1 VGASR
6 RAQSVCTV
14 CHVGSGRRICALTD
28 LGLVS
33 RPPCGEV
40 WPYPT
45 LGQIMGDRAGEPA
58 EELTAVSPSLGSAAA
73 IPQLSAAQFDRMTAY
88 GVAQPAQLGDVVFRP
103 GDVDYDLI
111 LVESGWIEIV
121 SPGTGDEPESVV
133 ARYGPGGFLG
143 ELNFLTGQTA
153 YLMARVTEAGR
164 IHRITRAQFRRLMA
178 TEPDLSDILLR
189 TFLARRDLLRD
200 GPAARAVAIL
210 GSELSADS
218 LALRTFAARQRLAH
232 LWLDADSAAGRALA
246 ESAQITATDLPAV
259 ITGHLVLR
267 RATTGEMA
275 QALGLAYR
283 HTGTKPVDLTVIGSG
298 PAGLGAAVYGA
309 SEGLD
314 TVVLDAAGVG
324 GQAAASSRIENYL
337 GFPSGLSG
345 QELTQRAALQ
355 AMKFGAQLSSPCR
368 VVDLDTGGAHLTVM
382 LSDGTTIESRAV
394 LIATGVHYMTL
405 PLERWIDFEGAGI
418 YYAATEL
425 EARACRT
432 EPVTVIGGANSAG
445 QAALY
450 LASRGSPVTLAVR
463 GSDVAATMS
472 SYLLA
477 RLCADPRVTIRVRT
491 EVTGLSGGSSLQRI
505 TLTDTSTGH
514 MSEHPCRG
522 LFCFIGAKPA
532 TEWLSDLALDKAGFI
547 RTDAQLDP
555 EELGA
560 TWAALGR
567 TPLPFETSMP
577 TVFAAGDVRLTS
589 VKRVAAAVGEGA
601 AAVRSVHAA
610 LGPRT

>member
-1 VGASR
+1 M
-6 RAQSVCTV
+6 
-14 CHVGSGRRICALTD
+14 
-28 LGLVS
+28 
-33 RPPCGEV
+33 
-40 WPYPT
+40 
-45 LGQIMGDRAGEPA
+45 GQIMADRDSQPAREPTGA
-58 EELTAVSPSLGSAAA
+58 SPSSGSASAV
-73 IPQLSAAQFDRMTAY
+73 PQLSGAQFDRMTAY
-88 GVAQPAQLGDVVFRP
+88 GVAQPVQVGDIVFQP

-111 LVESGWIEIV
+111 LVESGWIEII
-121 SPGTGDEPESVV
+121 SPATGEEPESVV

-178 TEPDLSDILLR
+178 AEPDLSDILLR

-200 GPAARAVAIL
+200 GPAARAIAIL
-210 GSELSADS
+210 GSQLSADS

-232 LWLDADSAAGRALA
+232 LWVDADSAAGRSVA
-246 ESAQITATDLPAV
+246 ESTQITAADLPAAV
-259 ITGHLVLR
+259 ITGHQVLR
-267 RATTGEMA
+267 RATTGQMA

-283 HTGTKPVDLTVIGSG
+283 HTGTKPVDLAVIGSG
-298 PAGLGAAVYGA
+298 PAGLGAAVYSA

-314 TVVLDAAGVG
+314 TVVLDGAGVG
-324 GQAAASSRIENYL
+324 GQAAATSRIENYL

-368 VVDLDTGGAHLTVM
+368 VVDLDTDAAHLTVM

-394 LIATGVHYMTL
+394 LIATGVRYNTL

-432 EPVTVIGGANSAG
+432 QPVTVVGGANSAG
-445 QAALY
+445 QAALF
-450 LASRGSPVTLAVR
+450 LASRGCQVTLAVR

-477 RLCADPRVTIRVRT
+477 RLRAHHRVAIRVNT

-505 TLTDTSTGH
+505 TLTNNSTGDIA
-514 MSEHPCRG
+514 EHPCAG
-522 LFCFIGAKPA
+522 LFCFIGARPA
-532 TEWLSDLALDKAGFI
+532 TEWLADLALDRAGFI

-567 TPLPFETSMP
+567 PPLPFETSMP

-589 VKRVAAAVGEGA
+589 VKRVASAVGEGA
-601 AAVRSVHAA
+601 GAVRSIHTA

>member
-1 VGASR
+1 M
-6 RAQSVCTV
+6 
-14 CHVGSGRRICALTD
+14 
-28 LGLVS
+28 
-33 RPPCGEV
+33 
-40 WPYPT
+40 
-45 LGQIMGDRAGEPA
+45 GQIMADRDGQPA
-58 EELTAVSPSLGSAAA
+58 RESTGASPSSGSASAV
-73 IPQLSAAQFDRMTAY
+73 PQLSGAQFDRMTAY
-88 GVAQPAQLGDVVFRP
+88 GVAQPVQVGDVVFGP

-121 SPGTGDEPESVV
+121 SPATGEEPESVV

-153 YLMARVTEAGR
+153 YLLARVTEAGR
-164 IHRITRAQFRRLMA
+164 IHRITRAQFRRLMG

-200 GPAARAVAIL
+200 GPAARAIAIL

-232 LWLDADSAAGRALA
+232 LWVDADSAAGRSVA
-246 ESAQITATDLPAV
+246 ESTQITAADLPAV
-259 ITGHLVLR
+259 ITGHQVLR
-267 RATTGEMA
+267 RATTGQMA
-275 QALGLAYR
+275 RALGLAYR
-283 HTGTKPVDLTVIGSG
+283 HTGTKPVDLAVIGSG

-314 TVVLDAAGVG
+314 TVVLDAVGVG

-368 VVDLDTGGAHLTVM
+368 VVDLDTDGAHLTVM

-394 LIATGVHYMTL
+394 LIATGVHYNTL

-418 YYAATEL
+418 FYAATEL
-425 EARACRT
+425 EAHACRT
-432 EPVTVIGGANSAG
+432 EPVTVVGGANSAG
-445 QAALY
+445 QAALF
-450 LASRGSPVTLAVR
+450 LASRGCQVTLAVR
-463 GSDVAATMS
+463 GSEMAATMS
-472 SYLLA
+472 SYLLG
-477 RLCADPRVTIRVRT
+477 RLRADPRVTIRVDT

-505 TLTDTSTGH
+505 TLTDNSTGDIA
-514 MSEHPCRG
+514 EHLCAG
-522 LFCFIGAKPA
+522 LFCFIGARPE
-532 TEWLSDLALDKAGFI
+532 TEWLADLALDRAGFI

-567 TPLPFETSMP
+567 PPLPFETSMP

-589 VKRVAAAVGEGA
+589 VKRVASAVGEGA
-601 AAVRSVHAA
+601 SAVRSIHTA

>member
-1 VGASR
+1 MMADRDGQPAREPTGAS
-6 RAQSVCTV
+6 
-14 CHVGSGRRICALTD
+14 
-28 LGLVS
+28 
-33 RPPCGEV
+33 
-40 WPYPT
+40 
-45 LGQIMGDRAGEPA
+45 
-58 EELTAVSPSLGSAAA
+58 PSSGSAPAL
-73 IPQLSAAQFDRMTAY
+73 PQFSGTQFDRMTVY
-88 GVAQPAQLGDVVFRP
+88 GVAQPVQVGDIVFQP

-111 LVESGWIEIV
+111 LVESGWIEII
-121 SPGTGDEPESVV
+121 SPATGGEPESVV

-153 YLMARVTEAGR
+153 YLLARVTEAGR
-164 IHRITRAQFRRLMA
+164 IHRITRAQFRGLMA
-178 TEPDLSDILLR
+178 AEPDLSDILLR

-200 GPAARAVAIL
+200 GPAARAIAIV
-210 GSELSADS
+210 GSEMSADS

-232 LWLDADSAAGRALA
+232 LWVDADSAAGRALA
-246 ESAQITATDLPAV
+246 ESTQITAADLPAV
-259 ITGHLVLR
+259 MTGHQVLR
-267 RATTGEMA
+267 RATTGQMA
-275 QALGLAYR
+275 HALGLAYR

-314 TVVLDAAGVG
+314 TVVLDAVGVG

-368 VVDLDTGGAHLTVM
+368 VVDLDTDGAHLTIM

-394 LIATGVHYMTL
+394 LIATGVHYNTL

-432 EPVTVIGGANSAG
+432 QPVTVVGGANSAG
-445 QAALY
+445 QAALF
-450 LASRGSPVTLAVR
+450 LASRGCQVTLAVR

-472 SYLLA
+472 SYLLG
-477 RLCADPRVTIRVRT
+477 RLRADPRVAIRVDT

-505 TLTDTSTGH
+505 TLTNNSTGEV
-514 MSEHPCRG
+514 SEHLCAG
-522 LFCFIGAKPA
+522 LFCFIGARSP
-532 TEWLSDLALDKAGFI
+532 TEWLADLALDRAGFI

-560 TWAALGR
+560 TWTALGR
-567 TPLPFETSMP
+567 PPLPFETSMP

-589 VKRVAAAVGEGA
+589 LKRVASAVGEGA
-601 AAVRSVHAA
+601 SAVRSIHTA

>member
-1 VGASR
+1 M
-6 RAQSVCTV
+6 
-14 CHVGSGRRICALTD
+14 
-28 LGLVS
+28 
-33 RPPCGEV
+33 
-40 WPYPT
+40 
-45 LGQIMGDRAGEPA
+45 GQIMADRDGQPA
-58 EELTAVSPSLGSAAA
+58 RESTGASLSLGSASAV
-73 IPQLSAAQFDRMTAY
+73 PQLSGAQFDRMTAY
-88 GVAQPAQLGDVVFRP
+88 GVAQPVQVGDVVFGP

-121 SPGTGDEPESVV
+121 SPATGEEPESVV

-153 YLMARVTEAGR
+153 YLLARVTEAGR
-164 IHRITRAQFRRLMA
+164 IHRISRAQFRRLMA
-178 TEPDLSDILLR
+178 AEPDLSDILLR

-200 GPAARAVAIL
+200 GPAARAIAIL

-232 LWLDADSAAGRALA
+232 LWVEADSAAGRAVA
-246 ESAQITATDLPAV
+246 ASAQITDADLPAV
-259 ITGHLVLR
+259 ITGHQVLR
-267 RATTGEMA
+267 RATTGQMA
-275 QALGLAYR
+275 QVLGLAYR

-298 PAGLGAAVYGA
+298 PAGLAAAVYGA

-314 TVVLDAAGVG
+314 TVVLDAVGVG

-368 VVDLDTGGAHLTVM
+368 VVDLDTDGAHLTVM

-394 LIATGVHYMTL
+394 LIATGVRYNTL

-432 EPVTVIGGANSAG
+432 EPVTVVGGANSAG
-445 QAALY
+445 QAALF
-450 LASRGSPVTLAVR
+450 LASRGCQVTLAVR
-463 GSDVAATMS
+463 GSEVAATMS
-472 SYLLA
+472 SYLLG
-477 RLCADPRVTIRVRT
+477 RLRAHHRVAIRVDT
-491 EVTGLSGGSSLQRI
+491 EVTGLSGGSALQRI
-505 TLTDTSTGH
+505 TLTDNSSGDVA
-514 MSEHPCRG
+514 EHPCAG
-522 LFCFIGAKPA
+522 LFCFIGARPA
-532 TEWLSDLALDKAGFI
+532 TEWLADLALDRAGFI

-567 TPLPFETSMP
+567 PPLPFETSMP

-589 VKRVAAAVGEGA
+589 VKRVASAVGEGA
-601 AAVRSVHAA
+601 SAVRSIHTA

>member
-1 VGASR
+1 MGQMMPDRDGQPSEETGAS
-6 RAQSVCTV
+6 
-14 CHVGSGRRICALTD
+14 
-28 LGLVS
+28 
-33 RPPCGEV
+33 
-40 WPYPT
+40 
-45 LGQIMGDRAGEPA
+45 
-58 EELTAVSPSLGSAAA
+58 PSSGSAPAL
-73 IPQLSAAQFDRMTAY
+73 PQLSAAQFDRMTAY
-88 GVAQPAQLGDVVFRP
+88 GVAQPVQVGDVVFGP
-103 GDVDYDLI
+103 GDVDYDLV

-121 SPGTGDEPESVV
+121 SPATGDEPESVV

-153 YLMARVTEAGR
+153 YLMARVTDAGR
-164 IHRITRAQFRRLMA
+164 IYRITRAQFRRLMV

-200 GPAARAVAIL
+200 GPAARAIAIL
-210 GSELSADS
+210 GSELSAES

-232 LWLDADSAAGRALA
+232 LWLDVDSAAGRALA
-246 ESAQITATDLPAV
+246 ESAQVTAADLPAV
-259 ITGHLVLR
+259 ITGHQVLR
-267 RATTGEMA
+267 RATTGQMA
-275 QALGLAYR
+275 QALGLVYR

-309 SEGLD
+309 SGGLD
-314 TVVLDAAGVG
+314 TVVLDAVGVG

-345 QELTQRAALQ
+345 EELTQRAAAQ

-368 VVDLDTGGAHLTVM
+368 VVDLDTDGAHLSVM

-394 LIATGVHYMTL
+394 LITTGVHYNTL
-405 PLERWIDFEGAGI
+405 PLDRWTDFEGAGI

-425 EARACRT
+425 EASACRT
-432 EPVTVIGGANSAG
+432 QPVTVVGGANSAG

-450 LASRGSPVTLAVR
+450 LASRGCKVTLAVR

-472 SYLLA
+472 AYLLE
-477 RLCADPRVTIRVRT
+477 RLRAHSRVTIRVGT

-505 TLTDTSTGH
+505 TLTDNSTGDMAQH
-514 MSEHPCRG
+514 LCAG
-522 LFCFIGAKPA
+522 LFCFIGARPA
-532 TEWLSDLALDKAGFI
+532 TQWLPDLALDRAGFI
-547 RTDAQLDP
+547 RTDAQLHP

-560 TWAALGR
+560 TWTALGR
-567 TPLPFETSMP
+567 TPLAFETSTP

-589 VKRVAAAVGEGA
+589 VKRVASAVGEGA
-601 AAVRSVHAA
+601 SAVRSIHTA

>member
-1 VGASR
+1 M
-6 RAQSVCTV
+6 
-14 CHVGSGRRICALTD
+14 
-28 LGLVS
+28 
-33 RPPCGEV
+33 
-40 WPYPT
+40 
-45 LGQIMGDRAGEPA
+45 GQIMPDRDGQPS
-58 EELTAVSPSLGSAAA
+58 EETAASPSSGSASAV
-73 IPQLSAAQFDRMTAY
+73 PQLSGAQFDRMAAY
-88 GVAQPAQLGDVVFRP
+88 GVAQPVQVGDVVFGP

-111 LVESGWIEIV
+111 LVESGWIEII
-121 SPGTGDEPESVV
+121 SPATGEEPESVV

-164 IHRITRAQFRRLMA
+164 IHRISRAQFRRLMA
-178 TEPDLSDILLR
+178 AEPDLSDILLR

-200 GPAARAVAIL
+200 GPAARAIAIL

-246 ESAQITATDLPAV
+246 ESAQITAADLPAV
-259 ITGHLVLR
+259 ITGHQVLR
-267 RATTGEMA
+267 RATTEQMA
-275 QALGLAYR
+275 QVLGLAYR

-314 TVVLDAAGVG
+314 TVVLDAVGVG

-345 QELTQRAALQ
+345 AELTQRAALQ
-355 AMKFGAQLSSPCR
+355 AMKFGAQLCSPCR

-394 LIATGVHYMTL
+394 LIATGVHYNTL

-432 EPVTVIGGANSAG
+432 QPVTVVGGANSAG

-450 LASRGSPVTLAVR
+450 LASRGCQVTVAVR

-472 SYLLA
+472 AYLLG
-477 RLCADPRVTIRVRT
+477 RLRADPRVTIRVDT
-491 EVTGLSGGSSLQRI
+491 EVTGLSGGSALQRI
-505 TLTDTSTGH
+505 TLTDNSTGDIA
-514 MSEHPCRG
+514 EHLCAG
-522 LFCFIGAKPA
+522 LFCFIGARPA
-532 TEWLSDLALDKAGFI
+532 TEWLSDLARDRAGFI

-560 TWAALGR
+560 TWTALGR
-567 TPLPFETSMP
+567 PPLPFETSMP

-589 VKRVAAAVGEGA
+589 LKRVASAVSEGA
-601 AAVRSVHAA
+601 SAVRSIHSA

>member
-1 VGASR
+1 MGQVMPDRDRQPSEPTGASPW
-6 RAQSVCTV
+6 A
-14 CHVGSGRRICALTD
+14 
-28 LGLVS
+28 
-33 RPPCGEV
+33 
-40 WPYPT
+40 
-45 LGQIMGDRAGEPA
+45 
-58 EELTAVSPSLGSAAA
+58 GSASAL
-73 IPQLSAAQFDRMTAY
+73 PQLSGAQFDRMTVY
-88 GVAQPAQLGDVVFRP
+88 GVARPVELGDIVFRP

-111 LVESGWIEIV
+111 LVESGWIQIV
-121 SPGTGDEPESVV
+121 SPATGDEPESVV

-153 YLMARVTEAGR
+153 YLMARVIEAGR
-164 IHRITRAQFRRLMA
+164 IYRITRAQFRRLMA

-200 GPAARAVAIL
+200 GPAARAIAIL
-210 GSELSADS
+210 GSELSGDS

-246 ESAQITATDLPAV
+246 ESAQIPGADLPAV
-259 ITGHLVLR
+259 ITGHQVLR
-267 RATTGEMA
+267 RATTGQMA

-368 VVDLDTGGAHLTVM
+368 VVDLDTDGAHLTAM

-394 LIATGVHYMTL
+394 LITTGVHYNTL
-405 PLERWIDFEGAGI
+405 PLERWTDFEGAGI

-432 EPVTVIGGANSAG
+432 QPVTVVGGANSAG

-450 LASRGSPVTLAVR
+450 LASRGCQVTVAVR

-472 SYLLA
+472 SYLLG
-477 RLCADPRVTIRVRT
+477 RLRADPRAAIRFNT
-491 EVTGLSGGSSLQRI
+491 EVTGLSGGSSLESI
-505 TLTDTSTGH
+505 TLTDNSTGQV
-514 MSEHPCRG
+514 SEHLCVG
-522 LFCFIGAKPA
+522 LFCFIGARPA
-532 TEWLSDLALDKAGFI
+532 TEWLRDLALDRAGFI

-560 TWAALGR
+560 TWTALGR
-567 TPLPFETSMP
+567 PPLPFETSMP
-577 TVFAAGDVRLTS
+577 TVFAAGDVRLSS
-589 VKRVAAAVGEGA
+589 VKRVASAVGEGA
-601 AAVRSVHAA
+601 SAVRSIHTA
-610 LGPRT
+610 LGPHT

>member
-1 VGASR
+1 V
-6 RAQSVCTV
+6 
-14 CHVGSGRRICALTD
+14 
-28 LGLVS
+28 
-33 RPPCGEV
+33 
-40 WPYPT
+40 
-45 LGQIMGDRAGEPA
+45 
-58 EELTAVSPSLGSAAA
+58 
-73 IPQLSAAQFDRMTAY
+73 
-88 GVAQPAQLGDVVFRP
+88 GDVVFGP
-103 GDVDYDLI
+103 GDVDYDLV
-111 LVESGWIEIV
+111 LVESGWIEII
-121 SPGTGDEPESVV
+121 SPATGDEPESVV

-164 IHRITRAQFRRLMA
+164 IHRISRAQFRRLMA

-200 GPAARAVAIL
+200 GPAARAIAIL
-210 GSELSADS
+210 GSALSADS
-218 LALRTFAARQRLAH
+218 FALRTYAARQRLAH
-232 LWLDADSAAGRALA
+232 LWLDADSAAGRAVA

-259 ITGHLVLR
+259 ITGHQVLR
-267 RATTGEMA
+267 RATTAQMA
-275 QALGLAYR
+275 QVLGLAYR
-283 HTGTKPVDLTVIGSG
+283 HSGTQPVDLTVIGSG

-314 TVVLDAAGVG
+314 TVVLDAVGVG

-368 VVDLDTGGAHLTVM
+368 AVDLDTGGAHLMVM

-394 LIATGVHYMTL
+394 LIATGVHYNTL
-405 PLERWIDFEGAGI
+405 PLDRWIEFEGVGI

-425 EARACRT
+425 EAHACRT
-432 EPVTVIGGANSAG
+432 QPVTVVGGANSAG

-450 LASRGSPVTLAVR
+450 LASRGCQVTLAVR

-472 SYLLA
+472 GYLLA
-477 RLCADPRVTIRVRT
+477 RLRAHQRVQIRVDT
-491 EVTGLSGGSSLQRI
+491 EVTGLSGGSELRRI
-505 TLTDTSTGH
+505 TLTDNSTGEVT
-514 MSEHPCRG
+514 EHPCAG
-522 LFCFIGAKPA
+522 LFCFIGARPA
-532 TEWLSDLALDKAGFI
+532 TEWLSDLALDGRGFI

-560 TWAALGR
+560 TWTALGR
-567 TPLPFETSMP
+567 PPLPFETSMP

-589 VKRVAAAVGEGA
+589 LKRVAAAVGEGA
-601 AAVRSVHAA
+601 SAVRSIHTA

>member
-1 VGASR
+1 M
-6 RAQSVCTV
+6 
-14 CHVGSGRRICALTD
+14 
-28 LGLVS
+28 
-33 RPPCGEV
+33 
-40 WPYPT
+40 
-45 LGQIMGDRAGEPA
+45 GQIMADRDGQPAREPTGA
-58 EELTAVSPSLGSAAA
+58 STSSGSASVM
-73 IPQLSAAQFDRMTAY
+73 PQLSGAQFDRMTAY
-88 GVAQPAQLGDVVFRP
+88 GVAQPVQVGDVVFGP
-103 GDVDYDLI
+103 GDADYDLI
-111 LVESGWIEIV
+111 VVESGWIEII
-121 SPGTGDEPESVV
+121 SPGIGEEPESVV
-133 ARYGPGGFLG
+133 ARYGPRGFLG

-153 YLMARVTEAGR
+153 YLLARVTEAGR
-164 IHRITRAQFRRLMA
+164 IHRISRAQFRRLMD

-200 GPAARAVAIL
+200 GPAARAIAIL

-232 LWLDADSAAGRALA
+232 LWVDADSAAGRALA
-246 ESAQITATDLPAV
+246 ESTQITAADLPVV
-259 ITGHLVLR
+259 ITGHQVLR
-267 RATTGEMA
+267 RATIGQMG

-283 HTGTKPVDLTVIGSG
+283 HTGTKPVDLAVIGSG

-314 TVVLDAAGVG
+314 TVVLDAVGVG

-368 VVDLDTGGAHLTVM
+368 VVDLDTDGAHLTVM

-394 LIATGVHYMTL
+394 LIATGVHYNTL

-425 EARACRT
+425 EAHACRT
-432 EPVTVIGGANSAG
+432 QPVTVVGGANSAG
-445 QAALY
+445 QAALF
-450 LASRGSPVTLAVR
+450 LASRGCQVTVAVR

-472 SYLLA
+472 SYLLG
-477 RLCADPRVTIRVRT
+477 RLRTDPRVAIRVDT

-505 TLTDTSTGH
+505 TLTNNSTGEV
-514 MSEHPCRG
+514 SEHVCAG
-522 LFCFIGAKPA
+522 LFCFIGARPE
-532 TEWLSDLALDKAGFI
+532 TQWLADVALDRSGFI

-560 TWAALGR
+560 TWTALGR
-567 TPLPFETSMP
+567 PPLPFETSMP

-589 VKRVAAAVGEGA
+589 LKRVASAVGEGA
-601 AAVRSVHAA
+601 SAVRSIHTA

>member
-1 VGASR
+1 
-6 RAQSVCTV
+6 
-14 CHVGSGRRICALTD
+14 
-28 LGLVS
+28 
-33 RPPCGEV
+33 
-40 WPYPT
+40 
-45 LGQIMGDRAGEPA
+45 
-58 EELTAVSPSLGSAAA
+58 
-73 IPQLSAAQFDRMTAY
+73 
-88 GVAQPAQLGDVVFRP
+88 
-103 GDVDYDLI
+103 
-111 LVESGWIEIV
+111 
-121 SPGTGDEPESVV
+121 
-133 ARYGPGGFLG
+133 
-143 ELNFLTGQTA
+143 
-153 YLMARVTEAGR
+153 
-164 IHRITRAQFRRLMA
+164 MA

-200 GPAARAVAIL
+200 GPAARAIAIL
-210 GSELSADS
+210 GSELSGDS

-246 ESAQITATDLPAV
+246 ESAQITGADLPAV
-259 ITGHLVLR
+259 ITGHQVLR
-267 RATTGEMA
+267 RATTGQMA

-298 PAGLGAAVYGA
+298 PAGLAAAVYGA
-309 SEGLD
+309 SDGLD

-368 VVDLDTGGAHLTVM
+368 VVDLDTGGAHLSVM

-394 LIATGVHYMTL
+394 LIATGVRYNTL

-432 EPVTVIGGANSAG
+432 QPVTVVGGANSAG

-450 LASRGSPVTLAVR
+450 LASRGCQVTLAVR

-472 SYLLA
+472 SYLLG
-477 RLCADPRVTIRVRT
+477 RLRADPRVTIRVDT

-505 TLTDTSTGH
+505 TLTNNSTGEV
-514 MSEHPCRG
+514 SEHVCAG
-522 LFCFIGAKPA
+522 LFCFIGARPE
-532 TEWLSDLALDKAGFI
+532 TEWLHDVALDSAGFI

-560 TWAALGR
+560 TWSALGR
-567 TPLPFETSMP
+567 PPLPFETSMP
-577 TVFAAGDVRLTS
+577 TVFAAGDVRLSS
-589 VKRVAAAVGEGA
+589 VKRVASAVGEGA
-601 AAVRSVHAA
+601 SAVRSIHTA
-610 LGPRT
+610 LGPHT

>member
-1 VGASR
+1 MGHVMPDRDRQPSEPTGAS
-6 RAQSVCTV
+6 
-14 CHVGSGRRICALTD
+14 
-28 LGLVS
+28 
-33 RPPCGEV
+33 
-40 WPYPT
+40 
-45 LGQIMGDRAGEPA
+45 
-58 EELTAVSPSLGSAAA
+58 PSSGSAPAL
-73 IPQLSAAQFDRMTAY
+73 PQLSGAQFDRMTAY
-88 GVAQPAQLGDVVFRP
+88 GVAQPVQVGDVVFQP

-111 LVESGWIEIV
+111 LVESGWMEIV
-121 SPGTGDEPESVV
+121 SPATGEEPESVV

-164 IHRITRAQFRRLMA
+164 IHRISRAQFRRLMA
-178 TEPDLSDILLR
+178 AEPDLSDILLR

-200 GPAARAVAIL
+200 GPAARAIAIL
-210 GSELSADS
+210 GSQLSADS

-232 LWLDADSAAGRALA
+232 LWVDADSAAGRALA
-246 ESAQITATDLPAV
+246 ESTQITAADLPAV
-259 ITGHLVLR
+259 ITGHQVLH
-267 RATTGEMA
+267 RATTGQMA

-283 HTGTKPVDLTVIGSG
+283 HTGTKPVDLAVIGSG
-298 PAGLGAAVYGA
+298 PAGLGAAVYSA

-314 TVVLDAAGVG
+314 TVVLDGAGVG
-324 GQAAASSRIENYL
+324 GQAAATSRIENYL

-368 VVDLDTGGAHLTVM
+368 VVDLDTDAAHLTVM

-394 LIATGVHYMTL
+394 LIATGVRYNTL

-432 EPVTVIGGANSAG
+432 QPVTVVGGANSAG
-445 QAALY
+445 QAALF
-450 LASRGSPVTLAVR
+450 LASRGCQVTVAVR

-477 RLCADPRVTIRVRT
+477 RLRAHHRVAIRVNT
-491 EVTGLSGGSSLQRI
+491 EVTGLSGGSALQRI
-505 TLTDTSTGH
+505 TLTDNSSGDV
-514 MSEHPCRG
+514 SEHPCAG
-522 LFCFIGAKPA
+522 LFCFIGARPA
-532 TEWLSDLALDKAGFI
+532 TEWLADLALDGSGFI

-560 TWAALGR
+560 TWTALGR
-567 TPLPFETSMP
+567 PPLPFETSMP

-589 VKRVAAAVGEGA
+589 LKRVASAVGEGA
-601 AAVRSVHAA
+601 SAVRSIHTA

>member
-1 VGASR
+1 MADRDRQPSEETGAS
-6 RAQSVCTV
+6 
-14 CHVGSGRRICALTD
+14 
-28 LGLVS
+28 
-33 RPPCGEV
+33 
-40 WPYPT
+40 
-45 LGQIMGDRAGEPA
+45 
-58 EELTAVSPSLGSAAA
+58 PSSGSAPAV
-73 IPQLSAAQFDRMTAY
+73 PQLSGAQFDRMTAY
-88 GVAQPAQLGDVVFRP
+88 GVAQPVQVGDVVFGP

-111 LVESGWIEIV
+111 LIESGWIEIL
-121 SPGTGDEPESVV
+121 SPATVEEPESVV

-164 IHRITRAQFRRLMA
+164 IHRISRTQFRRLMA
-178 TEPDLSDILLR
+178 TEPDLSGILLR

-200 GPAARAVAIL
+200 GPAARAIAIL

-218 LALRTFAARQRLAH
+218 LALRTYAARQRLAH
-232 LWLDADSAAGRALA
+232 VWVDVDSAAGRALA
-246 ESAQITATDLPAV
+246 ESTQITAADLPAV
-259 ITGHLVLR
+259 ITGHQVLR
-267 RATTGEMA
+267 RATTVQMA
-275 QALGLAYR
+275 QALGLTYR
-283 HTGTKPVDLTVIGSG
+283 HTGSKPVDLTVIGSG

-309 SEGLD
+309 SEGLN
-314 TVVLDAAGVG
+314 TVVLDAVGVG
-324 GQAAASSRIENYL
+324 GQAAATSRIENYL

-368 VVDLDTGGAHLTVM
+368 VVDLDTDGAHLSVM

-394 LIATGVHYMTL
+394 LIATGVHYNTL
-405 PLERWIDFEGAGI
+405 PLERWIEFEGAGI

-432 EPVTVIGGANSAG
+432 EPVTVVGGANSAG

-450 LASRGSPVTLAVR
+450 LASRDCQVTLAVR

-472 SYLLA
+472 SYLVA
-477 RLCADPRVTIRVRT
+477 RLRAHPRVTIRVNT

-505 TLTDTSTGH
+505 TLTDNATGEVL
-514 MSEHPCRG
+514 EHRCAG
-522 LFCFIGAKPA
+522 LFCFIGARPA
-532 TEWLSDLALDKAGFI
+532 TQWLADLALDRAGFI

-589 VKRVAAAVGEGA
+589 LKRVASAVGEGA
-601 AAVRSVHAA
+601 SAVRSIHTA

>member
-1 VGASR
+1 M
-6 RAQSVCTV
+6 
-14 CHVGSGRRICALTD
+14 
-28 LGLVS
+28 
-33 RPPCGEV
+33 
-40 WPYPT
+40 
-45 LGQIMGDRAGEPA
+45 GQIMPDRDRQPS
-58 EELTAVSPSLGSAAA
+58 EETGASPSSGSASAL
-73 IPQLSAAQFDRMTAY
+73 PQLSGAQFDRMMGY
-88 GVAQPAQLGDVVFRP
+88 GAAQPVHVGDVVFGP
-103 GDVDYDLI
+103 GDVDYDLV

-121 SPGTGDEPESVV
+121 SPATGDEPESVV

-189 TFLARRDLLRD
+189 TFLALRDLLRD
-200 GPAARAVAIL
+200 GPAALAITIL
-210 GSELSADS
+210 GSELSPDS

-246 ESAQITATDLPAV
+246 ESAQITAADLPAV
-259 ITGHLVLR
+259 ITGHQVLR
-267 RATTGEMA
+267 RAATGQMA
-275 QALGLAYR
+275 RVLGLAYR
-283 HTGTKPVDLTVIGSG
+283 HTGSKPVDLAVIGSG

-309 SEGLD
+309 SEGLN
-314 TVVLDAAGVG
+314 TVVLDAVGVG

-368 VVDLDTGGAHLTVM
+368 VVDLDTDGAHLTVM
-382 LSDGTTIESRAV
+382 LSDGSTIESRAV
-394 LIATGVHYMTL
+394 LIATGARYITL
-405 PLERWIDFEGAGI
+405 PLDRWIDFEGAGI

-432 EPVTVIGGANSAG
+432 EPVTVVGGANSAG

-450 LASRGSPVTLAVR
+450 LASRGCQVTLAVR

-472 SYLLA
+472 LYLLG
-477 RLCADPRVTIRVRT
+477 RLRAAPRVTIRVNT

-505 TLTDTSTGH
+505 TLTEDSTGDIA
-514 MSEHPCRG
+514 EHPCAG
-522 LFCFIGAKPA
+522 LFCFIGARPA
-532 TEWLSDLALDKAGFI
+532 TQWLAEIALDATGFI
-547 RTDAQLDP
+547 RTDAQLHP

-560 TWAALGR
+560 TWTALGR

-589 VKRVAAAVGEGA
+589 LKRVASAVGEGA
-601 AAVRSVHAA
+601 SAVRSIHIA
-610 LGPRT
+610 LGPHT

>member
-1 VGASR
+1 MADRDRQQAGDPTGASLS
-6 RAQSVCTV
+6 A
-14 CHVGSGRRICALTD
+14 
-28 LGLVS
+28 
-33 RPPCGEV
+33 
-40 WPYPT
+40 
-45 LGQIMGDRAGEPA
+45 
-58 EELTAVSPSLGSAAA
+58 GSAPAL
-73 IPQLSAAQFDRMTAY
+73 PQLSAAQFDRMTAY
-88 GVAQPAQLGDVVFRP
+88 GVQQPVELGDIVFRP

-121 SPGTGDEPESVV
+121 SPATGEEPESVV

-153 YLMARVTEAGR
+153 YLMARVAETGR
-164 IHRITRAQFRRLMA
+164 IHWITRRQFWRLMG

-200 GPAARAVAIL
+200 GPAARSVVIL

-232 LWLDADSAAGRALA
+232 LWLDADTTAGRALA
-246 ESAQITATDLPAV
+246 ESAQITGADLPAV
-259 ITGHLVLR
+259 ITDHHVLR
-267 RATTGEMA
+267 RATTEQMA
-275 QALGLAYR
+275 QVLGLAYR
-283 HTGTKPVDLTVIGSG
+283 HSGTKPVDLTVIGCG
-298 PAGLGAAVYGA
+298 PAGLAAAVYGA

-314 TVVLDAAGVG
+314 TIALDSTGVG

-368 VVDLDTGGAHLTVM
+368 VVDLDTGGQHLTVV
-382 LSDGTTIESRAV
+382 LSDGTTIKSRAV
-394 LIATGVHYMTL
+394 LIATGVRYNRL

-432 EPVTVIGGANSAG
+432 EPVTVVGGANSAG
-445 QAALY
+445 QAALF
-450 LASRGSPVTLAVR
+450 LASRGCQVTLAVR
-463 GSDVAATMS
+463 RSDAAATMS

-477 RLCADPRVTIRVRT
+477 RLRADPRVTIRVQT
-491 EVTGLSGGSSLQRI
+491 EVTGLFGSSSLESI
-505 TLTDTSTGH
+505 SLTDNSTGQV
-514 MSEHPCRG
+514 SEQICAG
-522 LFCFIGAKPA
+522 LFCFIGARPE
-532 TEWLSDLALDKAGFI
+532 TELLRDLAIDMAGFI

-555 EELGA
+555 EDLGA
-560 TWAALGR
+560 TWTALGR
-567 TPLPFETSMP
+567 PPLPFETSMP
-577 TVFAAGDVRLTS
+577 TVFAAGDIRLSS
-589 VKRVAAAVGEGA
+589 VKRVASAVGEGA
-601 AAVRSVHAA
+601 SAVRSIHAA
-610 LGPRT
+610 LGPHT

>member
-1 VGASR
+1 M
-6 RAQSVCTV
+6 
-14 CHVGSGRRICALTD
+14 
-28 LGLVS
+28 
-33 RPPCGEV
+33 
-40 WPYPT
+40 
-45 LGQIMGDRAGEPA
+45 GQTMPDRDGQPS
-58 EELTAVSPSLGSAAA
+58 EETAASPSSGSASAV
-73 IPQLSAAQFDRMTAY
+73 PQLSGPQFDRMAAY
-88 GVAQPAQLGDVVFRP
+88 GAAQPVQVGDVVFGP
-103 GDVDYDLI
+103 GDVDYDLV

-121 SPGTGDEPESVV
+121 SPATGDEPESVV

-164 IHRITRAQFRRLMA
+164 IHRISRAQFRRLMA
-178 TEPDLSDILLR
+178 GEPDLSDILLR

-200 GPAARAVAIL
+200 GPAARAIAIL

-232 LWLDADSAAGRALA
+232 VWVDADSAAGRALA
-246 ESAQITATDLPAV
+246 ESTQITAADLPAV
-259 ITGHLVLR
+259 ITGHQVLR
-267 RATTGEMA
+267 RATTGQMA

-283 HTGTKPVDLTVIGSG
+283 HTGTKPMDLTVIGSG

-309 SEGLD
+309 SEGLN
-314 TVVLDAAGVG
+314 TVVLDAVGVG
-324 GQAAASSRIENYL
+324 GQAAGSSRIENYL

-368 VVDLDTGGAHLTVM
+368 VVDLDTNGAHLTVM

-394 LIATGVHYMTL
+394 LIATGVHYNTL
-405 PLERWIDFEGAGI
+405 PLERWIEFEGAGI

-432 EPVTVIGGANSAG
+432 QPVTVVGGANSAG
-445 QAALY
+445 QAALF
-450 LASRGSPVTLAVR
+450 LASRGCQVTLAVR

-472 SYLLA
+472 AYLVA
-477 RLCADPRVTIRVRT
+477 RLRAHQRVQIRVDT

-505 TLTDTSTGH
+505 TLTDNSTGEV
-514 MSEHPCRG
+514 SEHPCAG
-522 LFCFIGAKPA
+522 LFCFIGARPE
-532 TEWLSDLALDKAGFI
+532 TQWLPDLALDRAGFI

-567 TPLPFETSMP
+567 PPLPYETSMP

-589 VKRVAAAVGEGA
+589 LKRVASAVGEGA
-601 AAVRSVHAA
+601 SAVR
-610 LGPRT
+610 